1 MIIIT
6 RYIIGISLALLTFL
20 SCDTSKSLQ
29 SYIVEKQEDNRFL
42 KIDVPTSLLSEIDSL
57 SKEQK
62 QVLAS
67 IRKINVVAYPK
78 TEGTEQDYE
87 NEITR
92 LSLIFNQEKYQKLA
106 SFKSKS
112 QKVSLMY
119 LGSVTAI
126 DEVIVYALDNQT
138 GLAVFRLLGKD
149 MKPSDVLNLSEMLES
164 GNIDLSNLTGLQ
176 DVFYLKTEV
185 KVSNLYSSII
195 TWSNSSHFLFYIQR
209 NFKCFY
215 KICNRFFV
223 YCLIGSSKSF
233 KGLIRI
239 WIGLSS

>member
-78 TEGTEQDYE
+78 KEGTEQDYE

-185 KVSNLYSSII
+185 QSI
-195 TWSNSSHFLFYIQR
+195 
-209 NFKCFY
+209 
-215 KICNRFFV
+215 
-223 YCLIGSSKSF
+223 
-233 KGLIRI
+233 
-239 WIGLSS
+239 

>member
-1 MIIIT
+1 MMTITKYIIT
-6 RYIIGISLALLTFL
+6 ITLGLLTLL

-29 SYIVEKQEDNRFL
+29 SYIVEKQDDNRFL
-42 KIDVPTSLLSEIDSL
+42 KIDLATSLLSEIDSL
-57 SKEQK
+57 SKDQK

-78 TEGTEQDYE
+78 KEGTEQDYE
-87 NEITR
+87 SETTR

-138 GLAVFRLLGKD
+138 GLAVFRLLGND
-149 MKPSDVLNLSEMLES
+149 MKPSDVLKLSEMLES
-164 GNIDLSNLTGLQ
+164 GNLDLSNLTGLQ
-176 DVFYLKTEV
+176 DVFYPNIEV
-185 KVSNLYSSII
+185 KSI
-195 TWSNSSHFLFYIQR
+195 
-209 NFKCFY
+209 
-215 KICNRFFV
+215 
-223 YCLIGSSKSF
+223 
-233 KGLIRI
+233 
-239 WIGLSS
+239 

>member
-1 MIIIT
+1 MITIT
-6 RYIIGISLALLTFL
+6 KYIIGISLALLTFL

-42 KIDVPTSLLSEIDSL
+42 KVDLATSLLSEIDSL

-185 KVSNLYSSII
+185 QSI
-195 TWSNSSHFLFYIQR
+195 
-209 NFKCFY
+209 
-215 KICNRFFV
+215 
-223 YCLIGSSKSF
+223 
-233 KGLIRI
+233 
-239 WIGLSS
+239 

>member
-92 LSLIFNQEKYQKLA
+92 LSLIFNQEKYKKLA

-176 DVFYLKTEV
+176 DVFSLKTEV
-185 KVSNLYSSII
+185 KSI
-195 TWSNSSHFLFYIQR
+195 
-209 NFKCFY
+209 
-215 KICNRFFV
+215 
-223 YCLIGSSKSF
+223 
-233 KGLIRI
+233 
-239 WIGLSS
+239 